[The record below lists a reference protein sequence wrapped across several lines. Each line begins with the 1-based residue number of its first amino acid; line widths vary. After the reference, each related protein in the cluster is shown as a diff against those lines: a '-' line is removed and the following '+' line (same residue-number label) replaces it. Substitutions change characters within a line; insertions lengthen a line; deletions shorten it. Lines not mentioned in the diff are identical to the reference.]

1 MHPNYSGGAEP
12 YVLRLHVLDL
22 LVKPLLLLIRHLAP
36 GRHAGRAR
44 SAELLVEPCLLL
56 VRRQHSESPLAQDE
70 QIDRSRASRSNKNY
84 RRRTRSHHRGFDS
97 QSQSV
102 RDERSVV
109 MAEFVNSNSD
119 PVSLLSMR
127 SSPILWGTVVE
138 LMQELPD
145 RLTSDI
151 RVAFSAEARTGRP
164 RKSRRYISIYR
175 TYFIWRL
182 CLSYGD
188 IACRQ
193 EQS

>member
-1 MHPNYSGGAEP
+1 MDRNRGHGFRTILIGPSSTAASSGCCPPQERRPLASRRPASAREGSEPKDLRMHPNYSGGAEP

-44 SAELLVEPCLLL
+44 NAELLVEPCLLL

-102 RDERSVV
+102 RDERSVD
-109 MAEFVNSNSD
+109 MAEFVNSNSEFRT
-119 PVSLLSMR
+119 LSR
-127 SSPILWGTVVE
+127 YCRCVVHQSCGELW
-138 LMQELPD
+138 
-145 RLTSDI
+145 SN
-151 RVAFSAEARTGRP
+151 
-164 RKSRRYISIYR
+164 
-175 TYFIWRL
+175 
-182 CLSYGD
+182 
-188 IACRQ
+188 
-193 EQS
+193 